1 MNKQNNLIKRIM
13 GYLYNRDIDIN
24 ERLSIFFIAMGI
36 FAALFGTIICIASGV
51 PLIGILITLS
61 LPITAV
67 ILLGIFHRS
76 GDYDKCRFFMSIG
89 VSILIPLVWL
99 TSGGSESGVILWFVF
114 AWFFLTLNE
123 FKGKQII
130 VLPITLILH
139 VSCYIYEYFN
149 YDKLFHFAT
158 TWQRNISIMGSMT
171 VVSICISLTIIVMLS
186 LYRNENALANTRADE
201 YYAINEELQ
210 ATVEDLNQANLALE
224 KANSAQKR
232 FLASMSHEIRTPIN
246 GILGMNEMIKRECDN
261 EKIEEYAVHVEESGK
276 HLMALVNDILDF
288 SKIESDKMELID
300 DNYKYS
306 SVISDSVLLTRVKS
320 DEKGLILK
328 VDIAKDVPDDL
339 YGDERR
345 LRQIFLNLLSNAV
358 KYTEKGQIDFALSV
372 GETKGDMVQLK
383 FSVKDTGKGIKAD
396 DKYVVFEAFK
406 RDDANRNKFVEG
418 TGLGLPITKSLI
430 EQMGGEIFV
439 ESTYGA
445 GTEFY
450 GYIYQKKTSDKCID
464 SLTQSKTEKA
474 EEVKT
479 YHETFTAPEAKI
491 LVVDD
496 TPINLIL
503 MKKLLSR
510 TEVSVTTVASGNEA
524 LEVLKNEQFDVLFLD
539 HMMPEMDGIEL
550 FEIIK
555 KESLAENVP
564 VIMLTAN
571 AVSGMR
577 EMFLE
582 KGFTD
587 FLPKPVKWQDLEAML
602 RQYIPDEKLVITQ
615 AEDNQ

>member
-1 MNKQNNLIKRIM
+1 MNKQNNIIKRIT

-36 FAALFGTIICIASGV
+36 VAALLGAIICVASGV
-51 PLIGILITLS
+51 PLIGVLITLS

-67 ILLGIFHRS
+67 ILLGIFHSS

-130 VLPITLILH
+130 VLPITLVLH

-171 VVSICISLTIIVMLS
+171 VVSVCISLTIIVMLS

-328 VDIAKDVPDDL
+328 VDIAKDVPDNL

-372 GETKGDMVQLK
+372 GETKDDMVQLK

-396 DKYVVFEAFK
+396 DKYVVFEAFM

-439 ESTYGA
+439 ESTYGE

-464 SLTQSKTEKA
+464 SLTQTKTEQA

-524 LEVLKNEQFDVLFLD
+524 LEVLKNEEFDVLFLD

-615 AEDNQ
+615 VEDNQ

>member
-261 EKIEEYAVHVEESGK
+261 EKIEEYAIHVEESGK

-288 SKIESDKMELID
+288 SKIESDKMEFID

-320 DEKGLILK
+320 DEKGLVLK
-328 VDIAKDVPDDL
+328 VEVAKDVPDDL

-406 RDDANRNKFVEG
+406 RVDSNRNKFVEG

-439 ESTYGA
+439 ESTYGE